1 MTGVDW
7 NLVSDHLPVECVS
20 YLTVVLGSLLAL
32 LFGMYVHWFG
42 SECYWSYIRC
52 SRLTFSPPPLFTR
65 LRWASSRIT

>member
-42 SECYWSYIRC
+42 SECYWSYIRRC
-52 SRLTFSPPPLFTR
+52 RLKFVSPPPPFH
-65 LRWASSRIT
+65 LRWVS